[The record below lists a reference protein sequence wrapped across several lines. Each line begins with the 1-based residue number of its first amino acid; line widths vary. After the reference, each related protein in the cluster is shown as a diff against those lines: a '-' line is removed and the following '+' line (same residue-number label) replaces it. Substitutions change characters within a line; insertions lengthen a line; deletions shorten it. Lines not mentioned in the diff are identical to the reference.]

1 MSAIKQMVQAFCEEL
16 EVMRSGNSMPYH
28 KLALMV
34 ALVTSLVFSILLQHE
49 VVFDGHIAVIDLDDS
64 RYSQTLIQK
73 LDSSPFIRITQVYHN
88 PVDVNSLLLGD
99 RNIGV
104 LLLPQNLEKDLQN
117 GRSSINIGYF
127 ADHTNPAQNGTAIE
141 TLNEVLGEEGAG
153 FAAPRIA
160 AMGATSEQSI
170 EASISPMRLVQRRVS
185 DPVYSATNAFVI
197 AIMIFFCSLYL
208 GLSTLMITGRLRISH
223 QFERAVAMGPWS
235 FFARLL
241 PYVLCYMTG
250 ITLAICV
257 LVNFG
262 QMRFVGNYLFF
273 LLTLFVTGMSIG
285 MIALFLSWNCPH
297 PGLGASF
304 MILFVPPGFILGGST
319 MAIPFLNDWVR
330 MLSNI
335 WPLVWEYSFLRDI
348 AQRGGNMSGV
358 VTMLGWYL
366 AYASVLGLLVTWRWH
381 RSARLQEAPRTTDIN
396 ELHFERP

>member
-1 MSAIKQMVQAFCEEL
+1 MSVIKSMTQAFCEEI
-16 EVMRSGNSMPYH
+16 EIMRSGNSMPYH
-28 KLALMV
+28 KLSLMV
-34 ALVTSLVFSILLQHE
+34 ALVTILVFSILLQHE

-73 LDSSPFIRITQVYHN
+73 LDSSPFIKVTQVYHN
-88 PVDVNSLLLGD
+88 PVEVNSLLMHD
-99 RNIGV
+99 RNLGV
-104 LLLPQNLEKDLQN
+104 LLLPHDLEKDLQN
-117 GRSSINIGYF
+117 GRSSLNIGYF
-127 ADHTNPAQNGTAIE
+127 ADHTNPAQNGTLIE
-141 TLNEVLGEEGAG
+141 TLNEILGEEGAG
-153 FAAPRIA
+153 FAAPHIA
-160 AMGATSEQSI
+160 STGAFSEKAT
-170 EASISPMRLVQRRVS
+170 EAVLSPMRLVTRRVS

-208 GLSTLMITGRLRISH
+208 GLTTLMITGRLRISH
-223 QFERAVAMGPWS
+223 QFERAVSMGPWS

-262 QMRFVGNYLFF
+262 QMRFEGNYLFF
-273 LLTLFVTGMSIG
+273 LLTLFLTGMNIG
-285 MIALFLSWNCPH
+285 MIALILSWNCPH

-330 MLSNI
+330 MFSNI

-348 AQRGGNMSGV
+348 AQRGGNMMGT

-366 AYASVLGLLVTWRWH
+366 MYFCLLGVLVTLRWH
-381 RSARLQEAPRTTDIN
+381 KSHKLQEAPRTTDIN
-396 ELHFERP
+396 ELHFERQ